1 MEEDVI
7 GPILIASAFIAVII
21 GAFGKEKKIGFWG
34 AFLLSFFFTPLVGIL
49 VVIFSKSK
57 AEMEREARSYK
68 IQQAQREAIGRMEA
82 RQATSNMV
90 DELAKLQTLLEKGAI
105 TREEFDSMK
114 ASVMKRT
121 SEFDEWNEWYNKD

>member
-7 GPILIASAFIAVII
+7 GPILVASAFIAVII

-57 AEMEREARSYK
+57 ADIEREARSYK
-68 IQQAQREAIGRMEA
+68 IQQEQKEAIGRMEA

>member
-7 GPILIASAFIAVII
+7 GPILVASAFIAVII

-57 AEMEREARSYK
+57 ADIEREARSYK
-68 IQQAQREAIGRMEA
+68 IQQEQKEAIGRMEA

-90 DELAKLQTLLEKGAI
+90 DELSKLQTLLEKGAI
-105 TREEFDSMK
+105 TQAEFDSMK

-121 SEFDEWNEWYNKD
+121 SEFDEWNEWYNKN

>member
-7 GPILIASAFIAVII
+7 GPILVASAFIAVII

-34 AFLLSFFFTPLVGIL
+34 AFLLSFFFTPLVGVL

-57 AEMEREARSYK
+57 ADIEREARSYK
-68 IQQAQREAIGRMEA
+68 IQQEQKEAIGRMEA

-90 DELAKLQTLLEKGAI
+90 DELSKLQTLLEKGAI
-105 TREEFDSMK
+105 TQAEFDSMK

-121 SEFDEWNEWYNKD
+121 SEFDEWNEWYNKN

>member
-7 GPILIASAFIAVII
+7 GPILVASAFIAVII
-21 GAFGKEKKIGFWG
+21 GAFGKGKKIGFWG

-57 AEMEREARSYK
+57 AEMEREARSYR

-90 DELAKLQTLLEKGAI
+90 DELAKLQMLLEKGAI